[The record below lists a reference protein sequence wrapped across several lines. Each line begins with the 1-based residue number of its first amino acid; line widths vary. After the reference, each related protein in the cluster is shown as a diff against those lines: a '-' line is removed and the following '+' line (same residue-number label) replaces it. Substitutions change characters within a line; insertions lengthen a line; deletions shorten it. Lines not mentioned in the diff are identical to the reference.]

1 MEGKKVHRSKQDDSI
16 RTGRKLSSSGHRSGK
31 NQDDLIG
38 QEERQGGGE
47 GGGGSSGGLV
57 VTHGKTEVVSTSY
70 LLGSSD
76 EGIGGGEEGRGG
88 GKDIHPSKKMK
99 KKKKTDSEGEGDGN
113 TEEIMRSR
121 TLVMDDSGGQH
132 DDLVMRL
139 DKKFC
144 HSSSHSSM
152 VRS

>member
-38 QEERQGGGE
+38 LSTRQGGGE
-47 GGGGSSGGLV
+47 GGGSGGGLV

-76 EGIGGGEEGRGG
+76 EGIGGGEEGREGG
-88 GKDIHPSKKMK
+88 HPSKKMK

-113 TEEIMRSR
+113 TDEIMRSR
-121 TLVMDDSGGQH
+121 TLVMDGSGGQH